1 MEVTEKLR
9 EKPIKSLFITYLIP
23 AVLGMVLMSVN
34 IVIDAVM
41 ISRGVGANGLAGV
54 NVAIPA
60 FSIFFSISLWIG
72 MGGATLYS
80 IALGENKI
88 ERARSI
94 FTQSMTVA
102 VIIVGI
108 LAAICL
114 WRIEDLLVQMK

>member
-54 NVAIPA
+54 KRGYSSVFNFLLYFIMDWNGRGNV
-60 FSIFFSISLWIG
+60 IFHC
-72 MGGATLYS
+72 
-80 IALGENKI
+80 
-88 ERARSI
+88 AR
-94 FTQSMTVA
+94 
-102 VIIVGI
+102 
-108 LAAICL
+108 
-114 WRIEDLLVQMK
+114 

>member
-1 MEVTEKLR
+1 MEATEKLR
-9 EKPIKSLFITYLIP
+9 EKPIKSLFISYLIP

-72 MGGATLYS
+72 MGATLYS
-80 IALGENKI
+80 IALGENKR

-94 FTQSMTVA
+94 
-102 VIIVGI
+102 
-108 LAAICL
+108 
-114 WRIEDLLVQMK
+114 LLNP

>member
-1 MEVTEKLR
+1 
-9 EKPIKSLFITYLIP
+9 
-23 AVLGMVLMSVN
+23 MSVN

-80 IALGENKI
+80 IALGENKR
-88 ERARSI
+88 EEQGL
-94 FTQSMTVA
+94 F
-102 VIIVGI
+102 
-108 LAAICL
+108 
-114 WRIEDLLVQMK
+114 LLNP

>member
-1 MEVTEKLR
+1 
-9 EKPIKSLFITYLIP
+9 
-23 AVLGMVLMSVN
+23 MSVN

-72 MGGATLYS
+72 MGATLYS
-80 IALGENKI
+80 IALGENKR

-94 FTQSMTVA
+94 
-102 VIIVGI
+102 
-108 LAAICL
+108 
-114 WRIEDLLVQMK
+114 LLNP